1 MIMLSTKAGLG
12 AYSTF
17 GCLLVYLHCLVICH
31 ASGNS
36 MIANQDSRRLYDDL
50 IGGYNRLVRPVS
62 NNSDKLT
69 VYMSLKLTQILDV
82 VKIDFNKN
90 YKILTKKFYSFGS
103 NFFIRMKKIRLW
115 PQMFGFDR

>member
-1 MIMLSTKAGLG
+1 MSYAI
-12 AYSTF
+12 
-17 GCLLVYLHCLVICH
+17 VYACIFVCIVFLDESI
-31 ASGNS
+31 ASSSS

-82 VKIDFNKN
+82 DEKN
-90 YKILTKKFYSFGS
+90 QIMTTNVWVRQVTAKKTFGILT
-103 NFFIRMKKIRLW
+103 NFMIDYIFA
-115 PQMFGFDR
+115 F